1 VRKKLKKQLNTRNI
15 FLDLQADNKASLIEE
30 MIDRLIQGG
39 FVSDREGALKA
50 ILERETK
57 MSTGMNNGVAIPH
70 GKTDSVDRLVVAVGV
85 KRSGIDFDST
95 DKKPS
100 QIFIMTI
107 SPASRSGPHIQFLA
121 EVSKILRDEE
131 SRHRLLE
138 AQSEE
143 DVIRV
148 FG

>member
-1 VRKKLKKQLNTRNI
+1 MRKKLKKQLNTRNI

-39 FVSDREGALKA
+39 FVSDREGALNA
-50 ILERETK
+50 ILEREKK

-100 QIFIMTI
+100 RIFIMTI

-138 AQSEE
+138 ARSAE